1 MKKAYNSK
9 NKKWVNIDKWLNNN
23 NISISKCTDN
33 PNNRCLCCQAID
45 CSPIFVSNVT
55 GKQFILPT
63 GTFNCKSNNIIY
75 LITCSDCGIQYVGQT
90 SQPLHIRLNAHRSCA
105 LRNSSTF
112 LYQHFN
118 GTDHKFENAT
128 IQIID
133 CLDVDDASSDLDQ
146 IENFWIS
153 TLCTAYPLGLNDR
166 LDGTGNVSKQ
176 KSDCSKIYFCSP
188 ITRRRRGHGRRKKE
202 KRQDNILR
210 NHLLHHDNII
220 VNNIVEELANL
231 FHIDTSF
238 FYVRLRSLY
247 KKLLQSIVLKSVA
260 DNLSIKPI
268 LQSFLYNTFRS
279 DTPTVKEVKR
289 EHIIFPFTSKFI
301 DQLHLN
307 SILRDTSITSLLPK
321 EFNDKLPL
329 RIFYKFNIPIGR
341 KVLNYNTFLK
351 QLSKDDIN
359 SILSKKCTCSSS
371 PYNYL
376 PHAHVITGNL
386 NIVTNSKLRKL
397 MSFGAKFR
405 EPVCTEPSKL
415 KEILFAHVESFV
427 SQKSTKYH
435 LQADS
440 FLAWKHKVKRII
452 ENRINF
458 FVRHKPEVFSGSQS
472 LLRDKDVSDCLSKL
486 HEDYVIVVADKAANN
501 YVFIC
506 KKYYTSVLL
515 RELGI
520 DPNTLAC
527 NGNTT
532 YSFFSEDKVNVIKNA
547 AKEMEELF
555 HITCPDMHL
564 HIPNIFWNAK
574 LHKDPYKARFIAGAR
589 CSVTKQLE
597 ILLNK
602 CLLLLKN
609 HFASYCKVIYQRTG
623 INCNWSIGSSFQ
635 FLQKIKSLQV
645 WSMQVYDF
653 STLYTTLD
661 LDDVEKT
668 LFGLC
673 DLLFSSKHKYICA
686 NSFKACFS
694 TKKRNDFTCF
704 DLALFKKAI
713 SFVLHNTF
721 VAFAGFVLKQSKG
734 IPMGGSCSSPTADL
748 YLSFKEYT
756 YMKTLLRDK
765 RFNLAR
771 LLSNNSR
778 YIDDVNIINYQHFFE
793 QSKYIYPPDLSLER
807 SGINEKNVVY
817 LDVRITIGNN
827 AVVTTV
833 YNKTD
838 DFNFA
843 VVNFTFPES
852 NIPEQLG
859 YNVFYG
865 QVLRYSTIFSSRT
878 DFIIKSGTLFRTLR
892 SRGYRHSSLIKYM
905 KKVLAK
911 NIFILYKY
919 GFRNSDEVIGE
930 LLHRLA

>member
-1 MKKAYNSK
+1 M
-9 NKKWVNIDKWLNNN
+9 
-23 NISISKCTDN
+23 
-33 PNNRCLCCQAID
+33 
-45 CSPIFVSNVT
+45 
-55 GKQFILPT
+55 
-63 GTFNCKSNNIIY
+63 NIIY
-75 LITCSDCGIQYVGQT
+75 LITCSDCGIQYIGQT
-90 SQPLHIRLNAHRSCA
+90 SQPLHIRLNAHRSCV
-105 LRNSSTF
+105 LRNCSTF

-118 GTDHKFENAT
+118 GPGHHRFESAT

-133 CLDVDDASSDLDQ
+133 CLDLEDPSSDLDQ

-166 LDGTGNVSKQ
+166 LDGTGNISKQ
-176 KSDCSKIYFCSP
+176 RTDCSKVYFCSP
-188 ITRRRRGHGRRKKE
+188 IVRRRRGHGMRRKE
-202 KRQDNILR
+202 KRRNNILL
-210 NHLLHHDNII
+210 NHHQYY
-220 VNNIVEELANL
+220 NNITISNLVQELMNL
-231 FHIDTSF
+231 FHIDTTF
-238 FYVRLRSLY
+238 FFVRLRSLC
-247 KKLLQSIVLKSVA
+247 KKLLQSIVRKSVA
-260 DNLSIKPI
+260 DNLSITPI
-268 LQSFLYNTFRS
+268 LQSFLNNTFRS
-279 DTPTVKEVKR
+279 KTPNLQEVKR

-301 DQLHLN
+301 DQLNLN

-341 KVLNYNTFLK
+341 KVLNYNRFLK

-359 SILSKKCTCSSS
+359 SILSQNCTCSSS
-371 PYNYL
+371 PHNYL
-376 PHAHVITGNL
+376 PHEHVITGNL
-386 NIVTNSKLRKL
+386 DIVTNSKLRKL

-405 EPVCTEPSKL
+405 EPVNTEPSKL
-415 KEILFAHVESFV
+415 KEILFSHVESFV
-427 SQKSTKYH
+427 SQKSIKYH

-440 FLAWKHKVKRII
+440 FEAWERKVKRII

-458 FVRHKPEVFSGSQS
+458 YVQHKPEVFLVDQS
-472 LLRDKDVSDCLSKL
+472 VLGDKDVSDCLHKL
-486 HEDYVIVVADKAANN
+486 HNMYIIVVADKAANN
-501 YVFIC
+501 FVFIC
-506 KKYYTSVLL
+506 KKYYTIVLL

-532 YSFFSEDKVNVIKNA
+532 YSFFSEDKANVVKNA
-547 AKEMEELF
+547 AKEIKELF
-555 HITCPDMHL
+555 GITCPDMHL
-564 HIPNIFWNAK
+564 RIPNIFWNAK
-574 LHKDPYKARFIAGAR
+574 LHKDPYKPRFIAGAR

-609 HFASYCKVIYQRTG
+609 HFASYCKVIYLRTG

-635 FLQKIKSLQV
+635 FLHKIKNLQV

-673 DLLFSSKHKYICA
+673 DLLFSSKHKYICV

-694 TKKRNDFTCF
+694 TKKGKGFTCF
-704 DLALFKKAI
+704 DLPLFKKAI

-734 IPMGGSCSSPTADL
+734 IPMGGSSSSPTADL
-748 YLSFKEYT
+748 YLCFKEFT
-756 YMKTLLRDK
+756 YMKGLLRERK
-765 RFNLAR
+765 HNLAR

-778 YIDDVNIINYQHFFE
+778 YIDDVNVINYQHFSE
-793 QSKYIYPPDLSLER
+793 QSKNIYPSDLSLER
-807 SGINEKNVVY
+807 SGLDEKNVVY
-817 LDVRITIGNN
+817 LDVRINIGNN

-852 NIPEQLG
+852 SIPEQLG

-865 QVLRYSTIFSSRT
+865 QILRYSTIFSSRT
-878 DFIIKSGTLFRTLR
+878 DFVIKSGILFHTLR
-892 SRGYRHSSLIKYM
+892 ARGYRHSYLIKYM

-919 GFRNSDEVIGE
+919 GFKNSDEVIRE
-930 LLHRLA
+930 LLQRLN